1 MSAFVV
7 RRMAY
12 RDAAGCAMTR
22 AENVAL
28 AQELR
33 AQGLRHREIAER
45 FDVSI
50 TTAHSWLSDPDLAK
64 QRARKASYSTP
75 CPECGKLA
83 SGSEGRR
90 PGHLC
95 RDCGLAAGGQRIGEI
110 RRAAAEPRYRL
121 IERRWQDGQT
131 LKQIA
136 DELGTTVRAIAAVL
150 HRLRQRDG
158 YSLPYRRTPEQVAR
172 IKAARWPA

>member
-1 MSAFVV
+1 
-7 RRMAY
+7 MAY

-22 AENVAL
+22 AEHVAR

-33 AQGLRHREIAER
+33 AQGLLIREIAER
-45 FDVSI
+45 FDVALS
-50 TTAHSWLSDPDLAK
+50 TAHSWLSDPDGSKL
-64 QRARKASYSTP
+64 RARKASYSTP
-75 CPECGKLA
+75 CPECGKPA

-95 RDCGLAAGGQRIGEI
+95 RDCGPAAGLQRIGEI
-110 RRAAAEPRYRL
+110 QHAAAEPRYRL
-121 IERRWQDGQT
+121 IEQRWQDGQT

-136 DELGTTVRAIAAVL
+136 DELGSTKNSINRTICA
-150 HRLRQRDG
+150 LRKRDG